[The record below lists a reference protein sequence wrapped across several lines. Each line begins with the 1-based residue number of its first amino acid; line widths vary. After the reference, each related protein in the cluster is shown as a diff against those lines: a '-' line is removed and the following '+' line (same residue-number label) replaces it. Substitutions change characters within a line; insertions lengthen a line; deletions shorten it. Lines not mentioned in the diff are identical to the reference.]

1 MDIGVF
7 TRIRLSES
15 TSSLAS
21 CILIVH
27 FVDVRWIRVGPDG
40 LKIDAVV
47 FCACVGSDLDILC
60 LALCIFDELLLLR
73 LLGVVF
79 CQ

>member
-1 MDIGVF
+1 MFLQEYDLVNQHLHYF
-7 TRIRLSES
+7 HV
-15 TSSLAS
+15 
-21 CILIVH
+21 LIVH

-47 FCACVGSDLDILC
+47 SCACVGSDLDILC